1 MKKPGVSHRLS
12 GPEGIRLSVN
22 KVCESEMEINMKQK
36 IKEALEAAVTAT
48 VMLALIL
55 AAGCS
60 DIALPEHFGPAAWA
74 AIGLAS
80 AVGLM
85 WFVKNDC

>member
-1 MKKPGVSHRLS
+1 MRGK
-12 GPEGIRLSVN
+12 IRDVLR
-22 KVCESEMEINMKQK
+22 
-36 IKEALEAAVTAT
+36 AAAAIV

-60 DIALPEHFGPAAWA
+60 DIAAPARIGPAAWA

-80 AVGLM
+80 VAGLM

>member
-1 MKKPGVSHRLS
+1 MRNRRIVKTIAR
-12 GPEGIRLSVN
+12 
-22 KVCESEMEINMKQK
+22 
-36 IKEALEAAVTAT
+36 IKEALEAAAAIV

-60 DIALPEHFGPAAWA
+60 DIAAPARIGPVAWA

-80 AVGLM
+80 AAGLM